1 MNLFVLSMVGLLACS
16 TLSEG
21 LSRSRSKAYE
31 HYRRMSRSNQ
41 DSDEDHQDHAGQ
53 QWWQYLG
60 QYPSNRNG
68 LIPFPRIGKR
78 QEGNNIP
85 NFDMFDKS
93 VFEKSQE
100 GFGNTS
106 PLQYRS
112 EKALDESGDEK

>member
-1 MNLFVLSMVGLLACS
+1 MVI
-16 TLSEG
+16 
-21 LSRSRSKAYE
+21 
-31 HYRRMSRSNQ
+31 
-41 DSDEDHQDHAGQ
+41 D
-53 QWWQYLG
+53 
-60 QYPSNRNG
+60 PSNRNG

-112 EKALDESGDEK
+112 EKALDESGKDYFDVSSLINTLIILSLFSQEADIQKYILFLFFFFIMKKPCLFLLFKNRGMTLFF